1 MKVLVINNAE
11 LEDRNFFQPI
21 VKIIESI
28 NTIDGMKIDTNI
40 IHWTSITSINDNNID
55 EYDCIIASG
64 SSQGDD
70 PMPTH
75 GPLYETN
82 LNLLNSK
89 TPFFGICT
97 GFHLQAWLRNQPLI
111 HMDRSETG
119 YVDIDIIK
127 DDPIFNGIGKKGDN
141 FKAIQMH
148 NDSINL
154 PTSFELL
161 ASTPRCE
168 IQLIKSKELPVFYCS
183 QFHPEQPPPNSSVD
197 STKNHQFSPASQLL
211 KNFIYLVRDH
221 NMRKNK

>member
-82 LNLLNSK
+82 LNLL
-89 TPFFGICT
+89 
-97 GFHLQAWLRNQPLI
+97 
-111 HMDRSETG
+111 
-119 YVDIDIIK
+119 
-127 DDPIFNGIGKKGDN
+127 
-141 FKAIQMH
+141 
-148 NDSINL
+148 
-154 PTSFELL
+154 
-161 ASTPRCE
+161 
-168 IQLIKSKELPVFYCS
+168 
-183 QFHPEQPPPNSSVD
+183 
-197 STKNHQFSPASQLL
+197 
-211 KNFIYLVRDH
+211 KNFSCQFKFYLF
-221 NMRKNK
+221 